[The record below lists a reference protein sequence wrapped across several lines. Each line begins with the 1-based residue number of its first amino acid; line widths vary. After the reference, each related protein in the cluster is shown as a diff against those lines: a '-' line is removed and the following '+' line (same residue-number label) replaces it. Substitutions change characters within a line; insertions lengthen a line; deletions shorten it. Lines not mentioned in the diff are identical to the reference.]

1 MKKTPHIGWFCAV
14 LHFLKV
20 KVILKDCLKAWTKI
34 IILTRNVMRS
44 NNRDD
49 LLHLSFTLKISIF
62 SYITQWDIYDGA
74 FIMKIV
80 SR

>member
-1 MKKTPHIGWFCAV
+1 MKKTPHIGWFYAV
-14 LHFLKV
+14 VHFLKV

-34 IILTRNVMRS
+34 IILTRNVVRS

-49 LLHLSFTLKISIF
+49 LLHLSLTLKISIF
-62 SYITQWDIYDGA
+62 LYITQWDMYNGA